1 MKGFILDDDKR
12 MKYTELELIK
22 NNAIIYD
29 SLNMPEKL
37 DFIFLG
43 INGISSIEFVITVII
58 LNYWI
63 THFSTV

>member
-37 DFIFLG
+37 DFIF
-43 INGISSIEFVITVII
+43 
-58 LNYWI
+58 
-63 THFSTV
+63 